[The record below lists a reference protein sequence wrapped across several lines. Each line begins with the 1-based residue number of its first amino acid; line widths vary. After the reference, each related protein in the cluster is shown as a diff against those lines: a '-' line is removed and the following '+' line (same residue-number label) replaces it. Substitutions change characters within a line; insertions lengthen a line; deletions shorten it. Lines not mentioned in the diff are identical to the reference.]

1 MQLQSQGKAGK
12 GGKGT
17 ALAIRS
23 GPSKGKGGGARKSK
37 FGDLYSIDSIR
48 VFHSSNFPVVQGDV
62 NQCQPTVVEDKV
74 GTYCHLLLLSL

>member
-1 MQLQSQGKAGK
+1 MQLQLQGKAGK

-37 FGDLYSIDSIR
+37 FGDLCSMQ

-74 GTYCHLLLLSL
+74 GTYCHLLSLSL